1 MQELLQKLITYL
13 RSMWRYRWHAMG
25 LIWLI
30 VSIGWFNVYRLPDV
44 YKVSATVH
52 VNTETILRP
61 LLQGLVI
68 EPDVEQRLRLLS
80 RTLKSRS
87 NMEKLAQM
95 SEVEI
100 NKNNAIK
107 MKISIDDLVNNL
119 ELNTDRTSKNIYTI
133 SYTHK
138 DPHIAKIVVDKLL
151 SIVKENTL
159 SGADDGV
166 DNAEEFFSQQVENY
180 EKKLSQSE
188 KRLEDYK
195 KNNAELMPALG
206 QGYFVNL
213 QTLRESLANSQLEL
227 SEAIKRRDELKR
239 QISGREPVFGFSSS
253 TEEQAIPHRL
263 DPEIQELKKQLN
275 DLLLKYTE
283 LHPRVITLKE
293 NIERLEKIRE
303 KELANRPKVKTL
315 QPELET
321 NPVYQQLSVALSE
334 AEAQVASLRV
344 RVNEYKQREA
354 KLQKMVGTMPAFE
367 AELNRLKQ
375 DVETQRKN
383 YREMLD
389 RHETVTMSNELEQK
403 GGTVEFRLL
412 QPPRVPSNPSGPNR
426 IMLNGLVLALGL
438 GAGIGLA
445 FLLSEIRPVI
455 YETHVLQNI
464 TGLPVFGVVSRI
476 MTQEIQKKER
486 IEFSGYASAFMLL
499 LVTFLGASFL

>member
-1 MQELLQKLITYL
+1 M
-13 RSMWRYRWHAMG
+13 
-25 LIWLI
+25 
-30 VSIGWFNVYRLPDV
+30 
-44 YKVSATVH
+44 
-52 VNTETILRP
+52 
-61 LLQGLVI
+61 
-68 EPDVEQRLRLLS
+68 
-80 RTLKSRS
+80 
-87 NMEKLAQM
+87 
-95 SEVEI
+95 
-100 NKNNAIK
+100 
-107 MKISIDDLVNNL
+107 
-119 ELNTDRTSKNIYTI
+119 
-133 SYTHK
+133 
-138 DPHIAKIVVDKLL
+138 
-151 SIVKENTL
+151 
-159 SGADDGV
+159 
-166 DNAEEFFSQQVENY
+166 
-180 EKKLSQSE
+180 
-188 KRLEDYK
+188 
-195 KNNAELMPALG
+195 
-206 QGYFVNL
+206 
-213 QTLRESLANSQLEL
+213 
-227 SEAIKRRDELKR
+227 
-239 QISGREPVFGFSSS
+239 
-253 TEEQAIPHRL
+253 
-263 DPEIQELKKQLN
+263 
-275 DLLLKYTE
+275 
-283 LHPRVITLKE
+283 KE